1 MDMEAKDS
9 IEATEAE
16 VKGGQVVETK
26 KSSNEKT
33 EDEKVK
39 VKRGRMD
46 SVSIYEVS
54 EGELTTLEN
63 GSRNSIFLNFSIFLL
78 SIAVSFF
85 TALVTADYTDKN
97 VVFTIFVVLTA
108 VGVLGGAFLLILWL
122 RMSDEFKITIDKI
135 KKRIVE

>member
-1 MDMEAKDS
+1 MEAKNN

-16 VKGGQVVETK
+16 VKGGQVVESQKPTD
-26 KSSNEKT
+26 EKT

-63 GSRNSIFLNFSIFLL
+63 GSKNSIFLNFSIFLL
-78 SIAVSFF
+78 SIAASFF
-85 TALVTADYTDKN
+85 TALVTADYTNKN
-97 VVFTIFVVLTA
+97 IVFTIFVVLTV
-108 VGVLGGAFLLILWL
+108 VGILGGAFLLILWF

-135 KKRIVE
+135 KKRIKE